1 MDFKEKSSSDQV
13 FPMLTGSADGV
24 PASVDAASIDSRN
37 VRFSVIF
44 SALFIF
50 VLWLSHILVL
60 MTEFDARHL
69 AIHPRHIDGIPGI
82 IAEPLLHADFSHL
95 FSNTVPLFFMLAAL
109 LYFYRP
115 LALRIFGLIWLLT
128 GLWVWCFARESY
140 HIGASGIVYGLA
152 TFLAFSGFIRGDHRL
167 MSVSLLT
174 IFLYGSMVWG
184 IFPIFFHISWESHL
198 MGAIAGGL
206 LAWYYRKEGP
216 QKPVYFEDE
225 DVEELIEVANEPENN
240 SATTITNPGTFV
252 VYRYIPSPEKSDS
265 NDLGSKQ

>member
-1 MDFKEKSSSDQV
+1 MDFNEKSSFNQT
-13 FPMLTGSADGV
+13 FPVLTNDAAV
-24 PASVDAASIDSRN
+24 PASTQETLTNDSRN

-44 SALFIF
+44 AGLFIF
-50 VLWLSHILVL
+50 ILWMAHIIAL
-60 MTEFDARHL
+60 MTDFDARHL
-69 AIHPRHIDGIPGI
+69 AIHPRHLDGIPGI

-115 LALRIFGLIWLLT
+115 LALRIFGLIWILT

-152 TFLAFSGFIRGDHRL
+152 TFLAFSGFIRGEHRL

-184 IFPIFFHISWESHL
+184 VFPIFFHISWESHL
-198 MGAIAGGL
+198 MGALAGGL

-216 QKPVYFEDE
+216 QKPIYFQEE
-225 DVEELIEVANEPENN
+225 EVEELEKQN
-240 SATTITNPGTFV
+240 SDIHSESTITLTNPGTFI
-252 VYRYIPSPEKSDS
+252 VYRYIPSNQINEEDDKS
-265 NDLGSKQ
+265 SKQ